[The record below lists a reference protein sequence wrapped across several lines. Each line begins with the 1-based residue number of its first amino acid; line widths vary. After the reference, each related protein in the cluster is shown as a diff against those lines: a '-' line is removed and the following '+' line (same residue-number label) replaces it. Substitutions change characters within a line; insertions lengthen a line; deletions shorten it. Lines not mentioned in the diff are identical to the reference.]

1 MRFYFEP
8 NANTRSNLTDALN
21 DYLSH
26 RKICFRIVVECETET
41 DLSFSA
47 N

>member
-8 NANTRSNLTDALN
+8 NANTGSNLTDVLN

-26 RKICFRIVVECETET
+26 KKICFGILVECKTET